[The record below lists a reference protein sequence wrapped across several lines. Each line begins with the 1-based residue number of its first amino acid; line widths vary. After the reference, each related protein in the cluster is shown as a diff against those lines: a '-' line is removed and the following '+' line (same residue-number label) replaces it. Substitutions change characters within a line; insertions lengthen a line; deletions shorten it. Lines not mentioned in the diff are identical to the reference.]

1 MSTSTRIYESMNVSQ
16 WQVATDALPQAPLFA
31 DGQVNFACNE
41 EIDDRWLADA
51 YALIATRPELLSH
64 VFASTGNMERDILT
78 LRLFKHGAWQA
89 ITIDTML
96 PCKADGTPLFC
107 RASGGQVLWPSLL
120 TKAMAKLHGS
130 YAALG
135 GGHVAEA
142 LVDLT
147 AGHVSHQRIEWRPPP
162 KAAEEAGEAAVE
174 AAARLEELWHNINKG
189 LKRGMLMAMVTPP
202 TPVVS
207 GLGFQSLDGAFGE
220 GDNGSAGNEP
230 YVSGLLPERLY
241 PLIFAREPQPGLRLL
256 CLRSPWVETSKGP
269 DTLRA
274 WAKGSVE
281 WVRYREVAEELL
293 PLSEAMGD
301 CIWMELSDAARSFD
315 EVLSV
320 ALPGPTTEAIVM
332 EGMWREDTA
341 GGPRSASTWCI
352 NPQYWLTV
360 AKDTVVTIE
369 LSVPDPRLPAERRA
383 SSAHVQAAAAHVA
396 SQLNPDDASTFD
408 DDSAGVDKGFA
419 PISVCVMQGGP
430 PSVMDYGR
438 LFHGDQAKALVG
450 ESTPVK
456 RRGTGLTVALSADR
470 AYCVVPCCAAG
481 HTQPFVLRFQSEIS
495 FTIKQA
501 QPASVAQLPGQWETA
516 SAGGPRLSKTWTT
529 NPQYWLTIC
538 PPPTGTALAKVRLR
552 LEAHTLTPSQVS
564 ATSAA
569 SIGMRSTPGLRGA
582 TGRAAPANA
591 PPDVGFTVFRGAFTR
606 ERFGRARAGGSGGAT
621 ASPPPSRPGTAS
633 GQELAGRRSPS
644 GTQRPSSSRGG
655 SPPKRPGTANGR
667 PASQQGRRE
676 GGMMKAG
683 EYEQLI
689 EYASMDR
696 NNDGII
702 TAAELE
708 NYRKLKPNG
717 SQGVTSSLAATLASS
732 TASDVGV
739 PPSPRDAGTTAPN
752 QTHGSGG
759 AHASPAAVAPAAI
772 NQMPNGDILPPA
784 GPTPLADESTLDME
798 PVGPYSLSFGLP
810 VRDTSE
816 MPPTRRHAA
825 EQKELVE
832 SVVASDPITST
843 VLRLDP
849 SLPYVVSVHTAKPG
863 VCCDYTLSA
872 FSDAVISLSLIET
885 TTQRVFRG
893 AWRRATSGGCHM
905 ESPEG
910 WTANPQ
916 YALNVSSGTDVQIAL
931 ERPASKWARFNKTH
945 TLEAMMG
952 VYVLR
957 GTAPGAK
964 VNSPEKAFANVV
976 YRSNFIPS
984 HELRFSI
991 YLEPLPDGAPYIV
1004 MPTTFGSG
1012 MRGPFSLG
1020 VTTDR
1025 PCSFDELGA
1034 EPQHSTPSRSN
1045 GE

>member
-1 MSTSTRIYESMNVSQ
+1 MIIISVCSASSFEMSSFAASEFLADKLKIPRLATSEADALGELPADEVRHHSGMRCVRARAPRVPLCQATHPIVSLRSQGYVDADFIPASVAVSTSTRIYESMNVSQ
-16 WQVATDALPQAPLFA
+16 WLVATDALPQAPLFA

-130 YAALG
+130 YAALS

-207 GLGFQSLDGAFGE
+207 GLGFQSLDDAFGE

-408 DDSAGVDKGFA
+408 EDSAGVDKGFA

-591 PPDVGFTVFRGAFTR
+591 PPDVGFTVFRGAFHPR
-606 ERFGRARAGGSGGAT
+606 AFWAGASWRQWWCDRVAAPKSSRHSLRARAC
-621 ASPPPSRPGTAS
+621 R
-633 GQELAGRRSPS
+633 
-644 GTQRPSSSRGG
+644 
-655 SPPKRPGTANGR
+655 
-667 PASQQGRRE
+667 ASQPERDAAAVVISRRVATEATRDGQRASSKPAGQARGWNDE
-676 GGMMKAG
+676 GG

-732 TASDVGV
+732 TASDVGA
-739 PPSPRDAGTTAPN
+739 PPSPRDAGTNAPN

-772 NQMPNGDILPPA
+772 NQMPNGDI
-784 GPTPLADESTLDME
+784 
-798 PVGPYSLSFGLP
+798 
-810 VRDTSE
+810 
-816 MPPTRRHAA
+816 
-825 EQKELVE
+825 
-832 SVVASDPITST
+832 AS
-843 VLRLDP
+843 
-849 SLPYVVSVHTAKPG
+849 
-863 VCCDYTLSA
+863 
-872 FSDAVISLSLIET
+872 
-885 TTQRVFRG
+885 
-893 AWRRATSGGCHM
+893 
-905 ESPEG
+905 G
-910 WTANPQ
+910 WAN
-916 YALNVSSGTDVQIAL
+916 
-931 ERPASKWARFNKTH
+931 
-945 TLEAMMG
+945 
-952 VYVLR
+952 
-957 GTAPGAK
+957 APCG
-964 VNSPEKAFANVV
+964 
-976 YRSNFIPS
+976 
-984 HELRFSI
+984 
-991 YLEPLPDGAPYIV
+991 
-1004 MPTTFGSG
+1004 
-1012 MRGPFSLG
+1012 
-1020 VTTDR
+1020 
-1025 PCSFDELGA
+1025 
-1034 EPQHSTPSRSN
+1034 
-1045 GE
+1045 